1 MIENKL
7 VELPPIRQIKDIT
20 TLGRAL
26 IYCFIAAERFPK
38 SVHLSPNRRAW
49 RLSEVLEWNESPLD
63 WGRDP
68 FFDA

>member
-1 MIENKL
+1 MTENKL
-7 VELPPIRQIKDIT
+7 VELLTIRQVKDIT
-20 TLGRAL
+20 TLSRAS
-26 IYCFIAAERFPK
+26 IYRFMAAGRFPK

-68 FFDA
+68 FDDS

>member
-1 MIENKL
+1 MTENKL
-7 VELPPIRQIKDIT
+7 VELLTIRQVKDIT
-20 TLGRAL
+20 TLSRAS
-26 IYCFIAAERFPK
+26 IYRFMAAGRFPN
-38 SVHLSPNRRAW
+38 SIQLSPNRRAW